1 MIKKILKR
9 FVGIFLESYRR
20 LLGFSIV
27 VGVLILIMRITEIA
41 FQSKSIQ
48 FTLLLAFIVSVGL
61 FLLFVIYL
69 LVATTIAEIFFHVF
83 KKKEV

>member
-1 MIKKILKR
+1 MIKKILER
-9 FVGIFLESYRR
+9 FVGIYLESHRR

-27 VGVLILIMRITEIA
+27 VGVLILIMRITEIG

-48 FTLLLAFIVSVGL
+48 FVLLLTFIVSVGL
-61 FLLFVIYL
+61 FLIFVMYL
-69 LVATTIAEIFFHVF
+69 LVVATIAEIFFHAF